1 MRLIDADAFIAE
13 ISDLYKQ
20 AGWTEREIHFSLMDN
35 ICNIKMMPTI
45 DAIPVEFIEEEINTL
60 DEIVHDILAEK
71 SGSNLP
77 AEIWLAF
84 RSALKT
90 LIDRWD
96 ENTERSDLS

>member
-1 MRLIDADAFIAE
+1 MRLIDADALIESAKDYPFVQHA
-13 ISDLYKQ
+13 LKAQ
-20 AGWTEREIHFSLMDN
+20 TG
-35 ICNIKMMPTI
+35 KMPTV

-71 SGSNLP
+71 SESNLP

-90 LIDRWD
+90 LIERWD
-96 ENTERSDLS
+96 EDTERSDLS